1 MSKLFI
7 YNFNGEHYESTEA
20 FNPYIRAQLR
30 AAVISGE
37 PVSRQVIDG
46 QKVLN
51 ERYHPAGIFLAEE

>member
-37 PVSRQVIDG
+37 PVTRQVIDG
-46 QKVLN
+46 QEVLN